1 MKSVFKFILNTIPR
15 PILIRLSI
23 VIRPILAILLKGSRY
38 TDPIDGKSFRMF
50 LPYGYGN
57 QRNNVLSPSTL
68 SLERHRLLWL
78 YLQNETDFFY
88 SELVSESNELVLES
102 NELVSES
109 NEPVSDSPISKNKR
123 IKLRNAE
130 TNSALKVLHF
140 APEQEFYKRFKK
152 QKNIDYTTT
161 DLLSPLADVKADICN
176 LPFEDNTYDIIFCNH
191 VLEHIPNDTKA
202 MQELYRVLKPGG
214 MGIFQIPQD
223 LLRATTFSD
232 DTIVDQKERAKI
244 FGQYDHVRV
253 YGRDYFDKLRS
264 IGFKVVEEDYTNKI
278 APELVEKYCLAKG
291 EIIPVCFK

>member
-1 MKSVFKFILNTIPR
+1 MFKFILNTIPR

-23 VIRPILAILLKGSRY
+23 VVRPILAFLLKGSRF

-78 YLQNETDFFY
+78 YLQNETDFFQ
-88 SELVSESNELVLES
+88 SELD
-102 NELVSES
+102 
-109 NEPVSDSPISKNKR
+109 SDSPVTQNKR
-123 IKLRNAE
+123 IKLRKDAE
-130 TNSALKVLHF
+130 TSSALKVLHF
-140 APEQEFYKRFKK
+140 APEQEFFKRFKK
-152 QKNIDYTTT
+152 QTNIEYTTT

-176 LPFEDNTYDIIFCNH
+176 LPFEDNAYDIIFCNH
-191 VLEHIPNDTKA
+191 VLEHIPDDTKA
-202 MQELYRVLKPGG
+202 MQELFRVLKPGG

-223 LLRATTFSD
+223 LSRASTFTD

-264 IGFKVVEEDYTNKI
+264 IGFKVIEEDYTHKI